1 MAIPQRKP
9 PRLSARWFELEAV
22 SCRNACRVQ
31 GRDYSW
37 LGSLVNDLIEL

>member
-9 PRLSARWFELEAV
+9 PRLSARWFEVGAV
-22 SCRNACRVQ
+22 SCRNTFPCPVR
-31 GRDYSW
+31 GYFW